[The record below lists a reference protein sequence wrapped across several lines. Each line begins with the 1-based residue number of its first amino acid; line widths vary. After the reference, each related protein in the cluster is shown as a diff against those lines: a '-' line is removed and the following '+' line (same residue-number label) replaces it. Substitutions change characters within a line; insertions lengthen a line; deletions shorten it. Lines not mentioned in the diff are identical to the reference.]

1 MYRQLEQRVIRLE
14 ISYHK
19 QLEHFAINKILL
31 TNELR
36 ECASKLH
43 WILQILREAGESIP
57 EELESIA
64 IRYSGFVTSNF

>member
-1 MYRQLEQRVIRLE
+1 MYRQLEQRFIRFE

-19 QLEHFAINKILL
+19 QLEHLTIKKILL

-57 EELESIA
+57 KEVESIA
-64 IRYSGFVTSNF
+64 ARYSGFVTSNF